1 MGENILIIFLGTIFG
16 FVMTAITAIPIW
28 LTLLIAFLTGFF
40 LYIGKEIGIQIVKYI
55 KNKFK

>member
-1 MGENILIIFLGTIFG
+1 MGENIALFSIGSILG

-40 LYIGKEIGIQIVKYI
+40 LYIGKEIGMQIVKYI

>member
-1 MGENILIIFLGTIFG
+1 MGENIALFSIGSILG

-28 LTLLIAFLTGFF
+28 FTLLIAFLTGFF
-40 LYIGKEIGIQIVKYI
+40 LYIGKEIGMQIIKYI